1 MKPAGSSM
9 SCWSRRRLKKIRKC
23 RDCLLYTS
31 EKEKCMGCTN
41 CIKRCPTEA
50 IRVHDGKA
58 TIMKSR
64 CIDCGEC
71 IRACPHSAKR
81 AVTDDFEMIKQF
93 KYRVALPAPA
103 LYSQYRTARSRNHFL
118 TALKKLGF
126 DDVFEVAVGCLLYTS
141 AVRETV

>member
-1 MKPAGSSM
+1 MEDKYYHSV
-9 SCWSRRRLKKIRKC
+9 RL
-23 RDCLLYTS
+23 

-81 AVTDDFEMIKQF
+81 AVTDDFEMI
-93 KYRVALPAPA
+93 
-103 LYSQYRTARSRNHFL
+103 
-118 TALKKLGF
+118 
-126 DDVFEVAVGCLLYTS
+126 
-141 AVRETV
+141 

>member
-1 MKPAGSSM
+1 MEDKYYHSV
-9 SCWSRRRLKKIRKC
+9 RL
-23 RDCLLYTS
+23 

-81 AVTDDFEMIKQF
+81 AVTDDFEMIKQSGAACAGF
-93 KYRVALPAPA
+93 IQPVQDCQIEKPLFN
-103 LYSQYRTARSRNHFL
+103 RS
-118 TALKKLGF
+118 
-126 DDVFEVAVGCLLYTS
+126 E
-141 AVRETV
+141 ETRF

>member
-1 MKPAGSSM
+1 MEDKYYHSV
-9 SCWSRRRLKKIRKC
+9 RL
-23 RDCLLYTS
+23 

-81 AVTDDFEMIKQF
+81 AVTDDFEMIKQLSTEW
-93 KYRVALPAPA
+93 R
-103 LYSQYRTARSRNHFL
+103 
-118 TALKKLGF
+118 
-126 DDVFEVAVGCLLYTS
+126 CLRRLYTAS
-141 AVRETV
+141 TGLPDRETTF